1 MQKFIINGGGK
12 LKGVIDVKGAKND
25 ALVIFAASLLT
36 SQPVT
41 VSNVPDIEDTKRL
54 LELMRKLGCEVEQLM
69 PGEYKIKAA
78 NLKSDLI
85 DPEMAKKIR
94 ASILLTAPL
103 LTRLG
108 RIKFPHPGG
117 CVIGERPIDQFL
129 DGYESMG
136 AKTYIREGLHEI
148 VSSRQRNGRAKLKG
162 AEFIFNNITV
172 TGTES
177 LIMAATLAGGRTT
190 LKNCACEPEVESLAD
205 FLNSCGAKIKGAGT
219 SRITIDGVA
228 ELKGGSHRTIPD
240 RVEAGSFIIL
250 AAATNSRVIIKNCEP
265 EHLDSLLNSLKKA
278 GVDFQRKKT
287 SIEVISSR
295 LNSINIK
302 THEYP
307 GFPTDLQAPF
317 CVLLTQSKGSGLVH
331 ETIYEGRL
339 MWTEELKRMGANIHT
354 YDPHRIEIKG
364 PTKLRGR
371 EIESPDIR
379 AGMAY
384 LIAAL
389 CAKGKSI
396 INNVYQIDR
405 GYEKIEER
413 LQKIGADIRRI

>member
-1 MQKFIINGGGK
+1 VNKFVITGGKK
-12 LKGVIDVKGAKND
+12 LKGTIRVNGAKND
-25 ALVIFAASLLT
+25 ALVIFAASLLAT
-36 SQPVT
+36 QPVT
-41 VSNVPDIEDTKRL
+41 VDNIPDIEDIKKL
-54 LELMRKLGCEVEQLM
+54 FKLMEKLGCKIERT
-69 PGEYKIKAA
+69 GTSKYKIKTTQL
-78 NLKSDLI
+78 NSHLI
-85 DPEMAKKIR
+85 DSDIAKKIR

-103 LTRLG
+103 LG
-108 RIKFPHPGG
+108 RFGRVRFPHPGG

-129 DGYESMG
+129 DGYKSMG
-136 AKTYIREGLHEI
+136 AKIRIRGNLYEI
-148 VSSRQRNGRAKLKG
+148 TASRLKG
-162 AEFIFNNITV
+162 AEFVFNNITV

-177 LIMAATLAGGRTT
+177 LIMAATLAKGRTM
-190 LKNCACEPEVESLAD
+190 LKNCACEPEVKSLAG
-205 FLNSCGAKIKGAGT
+205 FLNSCGAKIVGAGT
-219 SRITIDGVA
+219 PYITIYGVDK
-228 ELKGGSHRTIPD
+228 LKGGVHRVISD
-240 RVEAGSFIIL
+240 RVEAGSFVIL
-250 AAATNSRVIIKNCEP
+250 AVATNSDITIKNCEP
-265 EHLDSLLNSLKKA
+265 GHLDALLSSLRKA
-278 GVDFQRKKT
+278 GANFSVGKN
-287 SIEVISSR
+287 SIEVRPSR

-339 MWTEELKRMGANIHT
+339 TWTEDLKRMGADIHI

-371 EIESPDIR
+371 EAESPDIR

-389 CAKGKSI
+389 CAKGKST

-413 LQKIGADIRRI
+413 LRKIGADIRRV

>member
-1 MQKFIINGGGK
+1 MKNRFIINGGKK
-12 LKGVIDVKGAKND
+12 LKGSIEVKGAKND

-36 SQPVT
+36 SRPVT
-41 VSNVPDIEDTKRL
+41 VSNVPEIEDTKIL
-54 LELMRKLGCEVEQLM
+54 LELLEKLGCKVKRLKY
-69 PGEYKIKAA
+69 GEYKIISASIKTH
-78 NLKSDLI
+78 LI
-85 DPEMAKKIR
+85 DPDAAKKIR

-103 LTRLG
+103 LVRLG
-108 RIKFPHPGG
+108 KVKFPHPGG

-129 DGYESMG
+129 EGYKSMG
-136 AKTYIREGLHEI
+136 AKARVKGKLHEI
-148 VSSRQRNGRAKLKG
+148 VVPGRNGRTKLKG

-177 LIMAATLAGGRTT
+177 LIMAAVTAKGKTV
-190 LKNCACEPEVESLAD
+190 LKNCACEPEVKSLAD
-205 FLNSCGAKIKGAGT
+205 FLNRCGAKIIGAGT
-219 SRITIDGVA
+219 PHIIIYGVNK
-228 ELKGGSHRTIPD
+228 LKGGFHRIIPD
-240 RVEAGSFIIL
+240 RVEAGSFIIM
-250 AAATNSRVIIKNCEP
+250 AAATNSKLTVKNCEP
-265 EHLDSLLNSLKKA
+265 EHLDALLS
-278 GVDFQRKKT
+278 VMKKT
-287 SIEVISSR
+287 GVKFKKQKNSIEVKSANLKSVD
-295 LNSINIK
+295 IK

-317 CVLLTQSKGSGLVH
+317 CVLLTQSKGSGLLH

-339 MWTEELKRMGANIHT
+339 LWTEELKRMGAEIHT

-384 LIAAL
+384 IIAGL

-396 INNVYQIDR
+396 INNIYQIDR

-413 LQKIGADIRRI
+413 LRKIGADIRRI

>member
-1 MQKFIINGGGK
+1 MQKFVINGGRK
-12 LKGVIDVKGAKND
+12 LKGIIEVKGAKND

-36 SQPVT
+36 DQPVT
-41 VSNVPDIEDTKRL
+41 ISNIPEIEDTKQL
-54 LELMRKLGCEVEQLM
+54 LELTRKLGCEIEQ
-69 PGEYKIKAA
+69 
-78 NLKSDLI
+78 LKSDERKIRARNLNLHLI
-85 DPEMAKKIR
+85 DPEIAKKIR
-94 ASILLTAPL
+94 ASILLTTPL
-103 LTRLG
+103 LARLG
-108 RIKFPHPGG
+108 KVKFPHPGG

-129 DGYESMG
+129 EGYKSM
-136 AKTYIREGLHEI
+136 
-148 VSSRQRNGRAKLKG
+148 RAKICIKGNLYEISAPRLKS
-162 AEFIFNNITV
+162 AKFVFNNITV

-177 LIMAATLAGGRTT
+177 MIMAAVLAKGRTV
-190 LKNCACEPEVESLAD
+190 LKNCACEPEVKSLAD
-205 FLNSCGAKIKGAGT
+205 FLNNCGAKITGVGT
-219 SRITIDGVA
+219 PYITIDGV
-228 ELKGGSHRTIPD
+228 EKLKGGTHRVIPD
-240 RVEAGSFIIL
+240 RVEAGGFAIL
-250 AAATNSRVIIKNCEP
+250 AAATNSNIVIKNCEP
-265 EHLDSLLNSLKKA
+265 EHLDSLLSSLRKA
-278 GVDFQRKKT
+278 GANLKVKKN
-287 SIEVISSR
+287 SIEILSSR

-317 CVLLTQSKGSGLVH
+317 CVLLTQARGSGLVH

-339 MWTEELKRMGANIHT
+339 LWTEELKRMGANIRT
-354 YDPHRIEIKG
+354 YDPHRVEIKG

-389 CAKGKSI
+389 CAKGKSV

-413 LQKIGADIRRI
+413 LKKIGADIRRI

>member
-1 MQKFIINGGGK
+1 MNQFIINGGRK
-12 LKGVIDVKGAKND
+12 LKGTIEVKGAKND

-41 VSNVPDIEDTKRL
+41 VSNVPEIEDTKHL
-54 LELMRKLGCEVEQLM
+54 LELIKKLGCEVERLKY
-69 PGEYKIKAA
+69 GEYRISSD
-78 NLKSDLI
+78 NLRSYYM
-85 DPEMAKKIR
+85 DPEIAKKIR

-103 LTRLG
+103 LSRFG
-108 RIKFPHPGG
+108 KVKFPHPGG

-129 DGYESMG
+129 NGYKNMG
-136 AKTYIREGLHEI
+136 AKVYSKGNLYEI
-148 VSSRQRNGRAKLKG
+148 TTPGLKG

-177 LIMAATLAGGRTT
+177 LIMAAVLAKGKTV
-190 LKNCACEPEVESLAD
+190 LKNCACEPEVKSLAD
-205 FLNSCGAKIKGAGT
+205 FLNSCGAKITGAGT
-219 SRITIDGVA
+219 SFVTINGVA
-228 ELKGGSHRTIPD
+228 KLQGGNHRTIPD
-240 RVEAGSFIIL
+240 RVEAGSFAIL
-250 AAATNSRVIIKNCEP
+250 AAATNGNIVIKNCEP
-265 EHLDSLLNSLKKA
+265 EHLDSLLDSLKKV
-278 GVDFQRKKT
+278 GVVFRVDKN
-287 SIEVISSR
+287 SIEVIPSQLKST
-295 LNSINIK
+295 NIK

-339 MWTEELKRMGANIHT
+339 TWTEELKRMGADIHT

-389 CAKGKSI
+389 CANGSST

-413 LQKIGADIRRI
+413 LKKIGADIKRV

>member
-1 MQKFIINGGGK
+1 MQKFIINGGKK
-12 LKGVIDVKGAKND
+12 LKGAIKVKGAKND
-25 ALVIFAASLLT
+25 ALVIFAASLLI

-41 VSNVPDIEDTKRL
+41 ISNVPEIEDTKRL
-54 LELMRKLGCEVEQLM
+54 LELLQKMGCKVRRLKY
-69 PGEYKIKAA
+69 GEYK
-78 NLKSDLI
+78 LKSDNLKLPLI
-85 DPEMAKKIR
+85 DPKIAKKLR

-103 LTRLG
+103 LVRLG
-108 RIKFPHPGG
+108 KVKFPHPGG
-117 CVIGERPIDQFL
+117 CVIGKRPIDLFL
-129 DGYESMG
+129 DGYKSMG
-136 AKTYIREGLHEI
+136 ARIHGKGNLYEI
-148 VSSRQRNGRAKLKG
+148 TAPKLKG
-162 AEFIFNNITV
+162 TKFVFNHITV

-177 LIMAATLAGGRTT
+177 LIMAAALAKGRTL
-190 LKNCACEPEVESLAD
+190 LKNCACEPEVKSLAD
-205 FLNSCGAKIKGAGT
+205 FLNSCGARISGAGT
-219 SRITIDGVA
+219 PYIAIDGV
-228 ELKGGSHRTIPD
+228 EKLKGGTHNTIPD
-240 RVEAGSFIIL
+240 RVEAGSFAIL
-250 AAATNSRVIIKNCEP
+250 AAAVNSNVIIKNCEP
-265 EHLDSLLNSLKKA
+265 EHLDSLLSALKKV
-278 GVDFQRKKT
+278 GVRLKIRK
-287 SIEVISSR
+287 SSVEIIPSR

-339 MWTEELKRMGANIHT
+339 IWTEELKRMGAEIHT
-354 YDPHRIEIKG
+354 YDPHRIEITG

-384 LIAAL
+384 VIAAL
-389 CAKGKSI
+389 CAKEKSI

-405 GYEKIEER
+405 GYEKIEVR

>member
-1 MQKFIINGGGK
+1 MGKFIINGGRK
-12 LKGVIDVKGAKND
+12 LKGTIEVKGAKND

-41 VSNVPDIEDTKRL
+41 VSNAPEIEDIKRL
-54 LELMRKLGCEVEQLM
+54 LELMEKLGCKVERLKY
-69 PGEYKIKAA
+69 GEYRIRAD
-78 NLKSDLI
+78 NLRSNLI
-85 DPEMAKKIR
+85 DPEIAKKIR

-103 LTRLG
+103 LSRFG
-108 RIKFPHPGG
+108 KVKFPHPGG

-129 DGYESMG
+129 DGYKDMG
-136 AKTYIREGLHEI
+136 AKAYSRSNLYEI
-148 VSSRQRNGRAKLKG
+148 TAPGLKG

-177 LIMAATLAGGRTT
+177 LIMAATLARGKTV
-190 LKNCACEPEVESLAD
+190 LKNCACEPEVKSLAD
-205 FLNSCGAKIKGAGT
+205 FLNSCGAKIIGAGT
-219 SRITIDGVA
+219 PFVTINGVA
-228 ELKGGSHRTIPD
+228 KLQGGNHRTIPD
-240 RVEAGSFIIL
+240 RVEAGSFAIL
-250 AAATNSRVIIKNCEP
+250 AAATNGNIIVKNCEP

-278 GVDFQRKKT
+278 GVVFRVEKN
-287 SIEVISSR
+287 SIEIIPSQLKSV
-295 LNSINIK
+295 NIK

-339 MWTEELKRMGANIHT
+339 TWTEELKRMGADIHT

-364 PTKLRGR
+364 PTRLRGR

-389 CAKGKSI
+389 CANGSST
-396 INNVYQIDR
+396 INNIYQIDR

-413 LQKIGADIRRI
+413 LRNIGADIKRT

>member
-177 LIMAATLAGGRTT
+177 LIMAATLAIGRTT
-190 LKNCACEPEVESLAD
+190 LKNCACEPEVKSLAD
-205 FLNSCGAKIKGAGT
+205 FLNGCGAKIKGAGT
-219 SRITIDGVA
+219 SCVTIDGVA

-250 AAATNSRVIIKNCEP
+250 AAATNSRMIIKNCEP

-278 GVDFQRKKT
+278 GVNFRREKT

-317 CVLLTQSKGSGLVH
+317 CVLLTQSNGSGLVH

-339 MWTEELKRMGANIHT
+339 MWTEELKRMGASIHT